1 MAKIA
6 SLLLLFV
13 SFYGTYTAAAEW
25 SPDIGEEVPDVK
37 GKDVKVFEFH
47 ELDKDHACNL
57 IRCGEDEVCALLDN
71 VALCMNR
78 RMANHILRK
87 AEGKNSGDS
96 SPAKKL
102 RRTKSKSRPVSTS
115 YRQHHAARKHKN
127 AGTAPKIDDFDG
139 MQHFVPKH
147 IEDYDQACTEKQLV
161 TIEDLL
167 VRWFT
172 SLRMQSTNA
181 EAVSLPKH
189 HIRCQ
194 PDVGWMF
201 AQLDGNHDG
210 HLEHDELYTLDHE
223 KYKNCIHHFLDQCD
237 LNQDAQLSLDEWCDC
252 FEWAGRGRKRRTALP
267 CGQTSNGSSSNR
279 FEQSLHTLRS
289 FMPECNAE
297 GYYRPEQCHGD
308 HCWCV
313 DKWGREF
320 DHSRTMGHA
329 DCAQYSDHI
338 TSTKEDNDEGDDDD
352 DNDDDVSQ
360 QNDNTA

>member
-1 MAKIA
+1 MGKAV
-6 SLLLLFV
+6 SLLLLIV
-13 SFYGTYTAAAEW
+13 SFCGTYAETL
-25 SPDIGEEVPDVK
+25 DVGDEVPDVR
-37 GKDVKVFEFH
+37 GKDVKIFEFH
-47 ELDKDHACNL
+47 QLEKDHACSL
-57 IRCGEDEVCALLDN
+57 IRCSEDEVCALLDN

-78 RMANHILRK
+78 RTANHILRK
-87 AEGKNSGDS
+87 AEGRST
-96 SPAKKL
+96 AKLLPPKK
-102 RRTKSKSRPVSTS
+102 RTSK
-115 YRQHHAARKHKN
+115 KHKN

-139 MQHFVPKH
+139 MQHFAPKH

-189 HIRCQ
+189 HLRCQ

-201 AQLDGNHDG
+201 VQLDGNGDG

-237 LNQDAQLSLDEWCDC
+237 LNQDALLSVDEWCDC
-252 FEWAGRGRKRRTALP
+252 FEWAGREREEPPCHAARRLTDPHLI
-267 CGQTSNGSSSNR
+267 G
-279 FEQSLHTLRS
+279 S
-289 FMPECNAE
+289 FMPECNVE

-320 DHSRTMGHA
+320 DHSRTIGHA
-329 DCAQYSDHI
+329 DCGQYSDHI
-338 TSTKEDNDEGDDDD
+338 SSTNDDNSDDDDD
-352 DNDDDVSQ
+352 DNGDD
-360 QNDNTA
+360 NNNNTEDNAA